1 MKKSLA
7 SLVVIIFTTMAIS
20 IVKADDSQNGVRAND
35 YSESALKLAMRNAE
49 KSDRA
54 MQVPRKDLMRHAT
67 FRDINLSPDGHWL
80 SFRHEKDKRVE
91 LWLRNIASGEDYRVM
106 ADSEDVDVK
115 WSGDGARLWLPDE
128 KGLAVFEIDSMM
140 GRRIVRY
147 DEDRGQK
154 FWSLD
159 HNFPDAVIIRE
170 KIPVD
175 GKWQYRYL
183 TVDGNG
189 KTRLLRETKS
199 TLLHLLLDRKGIL
212 RYASGYDGKKFD
224 TVIWRFDNN
233 ARHELMRCPL
243 PQQCRPVAFHESDTG
258 DTLWALAH
266 GDENLMSLQKL
277 EDGAKQWQT
286 VHSDPRGIADAVSLL
301 MQADNSDWLAMAYR
315 PDKVEWH
322 GRTLDTKHHLDKL
335 AEQFPRANFDFTVSN
350 NGQRWLLGASKAN
363 WQYDRYFLYEVEQQ
377 SLTPVFSQEREAR
390 IASTQLIESVP
401 IDWRG
406 KDGMIL
412 YGYLYL
418 PNGVP
423 LESAPLIAILHG
435 GPYNRSNGG
444 EDIATQLLVNR
455 GYVVFKP
462 NFRASTGHGVDY
474 VTAAR
479 GDFGREGVLDDII
492 TGMDYLLANGIGD
505 KNKQAVLGHSF
516 GGYASLLA
524 VTHYPDRFAFAVP
537 SAAPVDMAWT
547 MADIAI
553 EGGSALSSEGPP
565 VEILFPGYG
574 VPYGEKSWHQKMQRD
589 SPLAHSERL
598 STPLYLWAGAND
610 DRVAL
615 ETLVRYF
622 AESNK
627 EFKPA
632 LLIDPKSGHSP
643 HERLNVE
650 ALAWLIEAS
659 ADKHFGGGVSP
670 PSRELKQFLMKNL
683 QNGSTNLLDK
693 KDIGTEE

>member
-1 MKKSLA
+1 MMKKNLA
-7 SLVVIIFTTMAIS
+7 FLVAIFATMIIYSAS
-20 IVKADDSQNGVRAND
+20 ADDNPSGAGGERD
-35 YSESALKLAMRNAE
+35 SLSALKAAMKSAE
-49 KSDRA
+49 QSERA
-54 MQVPRKDLMRHAT
+54 MNVPREDFMRRAA
-67 FRDINLSPDGHWL
+67 FRDITLSPDGRWL
-80 SFRHEKDKRVE
+80 SYRHEKDKRVE
-91 LWLRNIASGEDYRVM
+91 LWLRNIDSGEDRRVM
-106 ADSEDVDVK
+106 SNIEGFDVEWSSDV
-115 WSGDGARLWLPDE
+115 ARLWLSDD
-128 KGLAVFEIDSMM
+128 KGLAVFDISNMM

-147 DEDRGQK
+147 DEDRRQK

-159 HNFPDAVIIRE
+159 HNFPEVAIIRE

-183 TVDGNG
+183 AVDGKG
-189 KTRLLRETKS
+189 KTRLLRETEN
-199 TLLHLLLDRKGIL
+199 TLMHLLLDSKGVL
-212 RYASGYDGKKFD
+212 RYASGYDDEKFD

-243 PQQCRPVAFHESDTG
+243 PQQCRPVAFHESGTG

-266 GDENLMSLQKL
+266 GNENLLSLQKL
-277 EDGAKQWQT
+277 EGEANQWQT
-286 VHSDPRGIADAVSLL
+286 VHSDPRKTSDAVSLL

-315 PDKVEWH
+315 PDMVEWH
-322 GRTLDTKHHLDKL
+322 GRTSGTSQHLGKL
-335 AEQFPRANFDFTVSN
+335 AEQFPRANFDFTVSH
-350 NGQRWLLGASKAN
+350 NGKRWLLRASKAN

-377 SLTPVFSQEREAR
+377 SLTPIFSKEREAH
-390 IASTQLIESVP
+390 IASTQLAESVP
-401 IDWRG
+401 VEWRG
-406 KDGMIL
+406 KDGMTL

-418 PNGVP
+418 PNGIP
-423 LESAPLIAILHG
+423 LKSAPLIAILHG
-435 GPYNRSNGG
+435 GPYNRSNGDD
-444 EDIATQLLVNR
+444 DIATQLLVNR

-537 SAAPVDMAWT
+537 TAAPVDMAWN
-547 MADIAI
+547 MKDIAI
-553 EGGSALSSEGPP
+553 EGGSALSAEGPP
-565 VEILFPGYG
+565 VEVLFPGYG

-589 SPLAHSERL
+589 SPLAHAESL

-610 DRVAL
+610 DRVPL

-627 EFKPA
+627 VFKPA
-632 LLIDPKSGHSP
+632 LLIDPESGHSP
-643 HERLNVE
+643 SERLNVE

-683 QNGSTNLLDK
+683 QNGATSLLDK
-693 KDIGTEE
+693 KDTEPEE